1 MNWKIGLSVAT
12 LIAFAVVAPHAAVAK
27 SYSGKKVLLI
37 DSYHEGYGWSD
48 GIVEGVRSV
57 VQPSGAELRIVRM
70 DTKRNKTEEFK
81 QAAALKVKGVIEEF
95 KPDVVIAA
103 DDNATKYVVQPFYKD
118 NALPF
123 VFCGINWDATVYGY
137 PYSNTTGMVEV
148 SAVDELFELLHK
160 LTRGKRV
167 GQISA
172 DVFTSRKEAGQIS
185 KTFNI
190 TYAESHFVKTFAEW
204 KEKFLE
210 LQGKVDI
217 VLVGNKAGMADWNE
231 EEAIR
236 LAEQNSRIPT
246 GAVHP
251 DMTKVSL
258 IAYTKL
264 PSEQG
269 EWAARTALR
278 ILDGTPPA
286 NIPITRNRE
295 GRLVINARIAQ
306 NVGATIPADLI
317 ESADEIIE

>member
-1 MNWKIGLSVAT
+1 MKLKAALCSVA
-12 LIAFAVVAPHAAVAK
+12 LLALAIPASNAAVAK
-27 SYSGKKVLLI
+27 SYEGKKVLLI

-48 GIVEGVRSV
+48 GIVEAVRSV
-57 VQPSGAELRIVRM
+57 VLPSGAELRIVRM
-70 DTKRNKTEEFK
+70 DTKRNTSEEFK
-81 QAAALKVKGVIEEF
+81 QAAAQKVKGTIEEY

-118 NALPF
+118 TALPF
-123 VFCGINWDATVYGY
+123 VFCGINWDATIYGY

-160 LTRGKRV
+160 LTSGKRV

-172 DVFTSRKEAGQIS
+172 DVFTARKEAEQIS

-190 TYAESHFVKTFAEW
+190 EYAESYFVENFAEW
-204 KEKFLE
+204 KAKFLE

-231 EEAIR
+231 EEAVR
-236 LAEQNSRIPT
+236 LAEQSSRIPT

-264 PSEQG
+264 PREQG

-278 ILDGTPPA
+278 ILDGTPPSA
-286 NIPITRNRE
+286 IPVTRNRE

-306 NVGATIPADLI
+306 NVGATIPADVI
-317 ESADEIIE
+317 ETADEIIE